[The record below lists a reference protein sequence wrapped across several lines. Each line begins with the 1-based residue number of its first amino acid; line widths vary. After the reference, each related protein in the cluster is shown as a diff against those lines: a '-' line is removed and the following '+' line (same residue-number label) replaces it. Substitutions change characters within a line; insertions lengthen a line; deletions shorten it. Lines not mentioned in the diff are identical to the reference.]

1 MSLPYQQYALI
12 HVLPIPTTMIDSAQ
26 KQVAVEKVAVEK
38 VAVEK
43 VDIAGEVGL
52 YIAVEAL
59 PVVNHRIRWVQQ
71 GVQEADR
78 RIAKEAKD

>member
-1 MSLPYQQYALI
+1 MQ
-12 HVLPIPTTMIDSAQ
+12 
-26 KQVAVEKVAVEK
+26 